1 MNTMDL
7 FPYSSN
13 NSLLRELAG
22 IWRSVASPP
31 QPAVI
36 PDALRPRH
44 VRIAGDVGSGK
55 TTLAALMA
63 FQDAVRGRPVIIL
76 DPHQTLITR
85 FLGNVL
91 ARQNHDSLLRRFVY
105 WPVAGDG
112 GRVHTLPFLDY
123 TTPMTPYAAA
133 QRFLE
138 PCLMAWPYLA
148 EGAPVFAQVGTAT
161 LMSLYQGGRA
171 SGRHYQITEAL
182 SFLQNNAFRA
192 EVLRQAGAAANEA
205 RQVFDSSFNQLSV
218 QNQLARR
225 YSFENKIAPFCLNE
239 TLRAVV
245 GADTPSIR
253 WPDVDSG
260 SQIVAIDLSGLDDEP
275 RLLLTT
281 AILHGLGRYVF
292 SRQPEVC
299 PPVCLYVDEVSDFL
313 GQRGAAPIFE
323 RFASKARKW
332 NLWMTVIQQ
341 QVNQGDVPETNRLL
355 WTLATQIIFRQTEY
369 TAALDAVRNL
379 QEYDAEAVRMPPPA
393 EGRYPM
399 MWQVSEEERLAA
411 NQLQRLPDRHY
422 CLKVGT
428 HWHPK
433 VQVVPNLDRATV
445 SAPAV
450 TAAMTAGMAGT
461 RAVSD
466 ILAEIARRTERPGRT
481 ASPPPL
487 EQA

>member
-1 MNTMDL
+1 MNTTDL
-7 FPYSSN
+7 FPSSSN
-13 NSLLRELAG
+13 NNLWRQLAG
-22 IWRSVASPP
+22 IWRAVAATD

-36 PDALRPRH
+36 PNGLRPRH

-55 TTLAALMA
+55 TTLAAHMA
-63 FQDAVRGRPVIIL
+63 FQDVRHGHPVIIL

-85 FLGNVL
+85 VL
-91 ARQNHDSLLRRFVY
+91 ANILACPQSEELLQRFVY

-112 GRVHTLPFLDY
+112 GRVHTMPFLDY
-123 TTPMTPYAAA
+123 TTPMTAYSAA

-161 LMSLYQGGRA
+161 LMALYQAGLS

-192 EVLRQAGAAANEA
+192 EILRQAGSAANEA
-205 RQVFDSSFNQLSV
+205 RQVFDSSFNQLNV

-245 GADTPSIR
+245 GADTPTIR
-253 WPDVDSG
+253 WSDVDANNL
-260 SQIVAIDLSGLDDEP
+260 IVAIDLSSLDDEP

-281 AILHGLGRYVF
+281 SVLHSLGRYVF
-292 SRQPEVC
+292 SRPPETC
-299 PPVCLYVDEVSDFL
+299 SPISLYVDEVSDFL

-323 RFASKARKW
+323 RFANKARKW
-332 NLWMTVIQQ
+332 NLWLTMIQQ

-369 TAALDAVRNL
+369 TAAIDVMRNLLEYDADAVR
-379 QEYDAEAVRMPPPA
+379 QSPPTP
-393 EGRYPM
+393 GRNPM
-399 MWQVSEEERLAA
+399 MWQVSEEERMAA
-411 NQLQRLPDRHY
+411 NRLQRLPDRHY
-422 CLKVGT
+422 ALKVGT
-428 HWHPK
+428 HWYPR
-433 VQVVPNLDRATV
+433 VQMVPNLSTMTV
-445 SAPAV
+445 SSQAIAD
-450 TAAMTAGMAGT
+450 AMAAGMAGT
-461 RAVSD
+461 RSVTE
-466 ILAEIARRTERPGRT
+466 ILAEISRRTARPSKTGT
-481 ASPPPL
+481 PPPP
-487 EQA
+487 ERA